1 MNLEFWYQVITS
13 IVFWTT
19 VISVVLA
26 LIDRW
31 LLKWFASYSA
41 SRASRIVH
49 IIEDLC
55 NDIGNLFKARIAP
68 PPAWSGVDR
77 RE

>member
-1 MNLEFWYQVITS
+1 VNLQFWYQVITS

-19 VISVVLA
+19 VVSVVLA

-31 LLKWFASYSA
+31 SLRWFAAYPA
-41 SRASRIVH
+41 SRVAHVIH

-68 PPAWSGVDR
+68 PPSWDGVDR